1 MSSGQDKSADTTP
14 RRRMPREERHRQ
26 LIETAW
32 RIVRDK
38 GTDALSL
45 GRLAQHAGVTKPVV
59 YDHFGTRNGL
69 LAALY
74 REFDVRQTEIM
85 DAALATSDATLASRA
100 SVIASSYVDCVLL
113 SGREMPDVI
122 AALAGSPEMERS
134 TVRIN
139 HLSST
144 SAARSDAVCF
154 EGRDRA
160 ATLWAMLGAADPV
173 SNAAASGEIT
183 AAEAKQNSTR
193 TVVSMVAR
201 GFGKLIGV
209 SDGADAAHRLLT
221 AA

>member
-122 AALAGSPEMERS
+122 AALAGSPEMGEIKRAYQ
-134 TVRIN
+134 
-139 HLSST
+139 SSFIDKCREILT
-144 SAARSDAVCF
+144 PFASNGAI
-154 EGRDRA
+154 GR
-160 ATLWAMLGAADPV
+160 ATLWAMLGAADSV

-183 AAEAKQNSTR
+183 AAEAKAELYR

-201 GFGKLIGV
+201 G
-209 SDGADAAHRLLT
+209 SES
-221 AA
+221 